1 MIHPSLNT
9 FHSSFADMCE
19 QAFEQEQ
26 LEDLEGVLWKSYF
39 A

>member
-1 MIHPSLNT
+1 MRKNLTIS
-9 FHSSFADMCE
+9 

>member
-1 MIHPSLNT
+1 MKEMLMS
-9 FHSSFADMCE
+9 CE
-19 QAFEQEQ
+19 QAFEPEQ